1 MSSADDKERLE
12 LRSEAEVK
20 TETDEGTESE
30 QRLYLD
36 RGRTLDIAKV
46 GLTQVLEIR
55 AESGQLEL
63 RIRLTEDGPVLQL
76 DGARIAVTA
85 EETVAI
91 KCKTFTVESTEAT
104 VIQSHGEMK
113 IKSEGELEV
122 DSPSDIRIR
131 GKMIYLN

>member
-1 MSSADDKERLE
+1 MSSGDDKERLE
-12 LRSEAEVK
+12 LRADEVK
-20 TETDEGTESE
+20 TEEGTEPE

-63 RIRLTEDGPVLQL
+63 RVRLTEDGPVLQL
-76 DGARIAVTA
+76 DGAKIAVTA
-85 EETVAI
+85 EDTVAV

-122 DSPSDIRIR
+122 DSPSDIKIR